1 MPNDAV
7 NESAPALREGA
18 FLGREA
24 FRDRIRQ
31 AVQQAADEGWREL
44 FFCDVDFE
52 DWPLNERP
60 VIEALGRWVRHA
72 QSFTIVAQRY
82 DKVIRLHPLFTE
94 WRKFWS
100 HKIEGR
106 SCSPRDAQDLPSA
119 LWSPHWALQRMDL
132 LRSTGVAG
140 AEAERRAALRETLDE
155 CLRRSTVGFPSTTLG
170 L

>member
-1 MPNDAV
+1 MP
-7 NESAPALREGA
+7 
-18 FLGREA
+18 FW
-24 FRDRIRQ
+24 
-31 AVQQAADEGWREL
+31 AAKLFATGFAKPCSKPPTEGWREL

-82 DKVIRLHPLFTE
+82 DKVIRLHPLFAE

-106 SCSPRDAQDLPSA
+106 SCAPRDAQDLPSA

-132 LRSTGVAG
+132 LRSAGVAG
-140 AEAERRAALRETLDE
+140 ADAERRTALRETLDE